1 VLYTAA
7 MIPVKPLPSELG
19 DILASSF
26 FIRFSGN
33 GRRSGRIRTTETT
46 YVWDGAQT
54 LHVSGYPGRRDWVAN
69 LSAEPSITVHTV
81 EGSVGYDISAT
92 ARVLSLRNERVPHL
106 LAFINRWATRP
117 GARHPLLGLLV
128 RAIVYNRR
136 LHLPWWGPFYLVR
149 RILDRMPCVEIV
161 LTGTP
166 VRRTEI
172 RY

>member
-1 VLYTAA
+1 
-7 MIPVKPLPSELG
+7 MISNQPLPSDLR

-26 FIRFSGN
+26 FIRFSGK

-46 YVWDGAQT
+46 YVWDGART
-54 LHVSGYPGRRDWVAN
+54 LYVSGYPGKRDWVAN
-69 LSAEPSITVHTV
+69 LSADPFTTVHTV
-81 EGSVGYDISAT
+81 EGPVGYDIEAT
-92 ARVLSLRNERVPHL
+92 ARVLMARSDRVPHL

-117 GARHPLLGLLV
+117 GARHPLLGLFV
-128 RAIVYNRR
+128 RTISFNRR

-149 RILDRMPCVEIV
+149 RVLDRMPCVEIV

-166 VRRTEI
+166 VRRTER